1 MRKTSTLLIILL
13 LFVLQGFTP
22 TGQSLKNAVS
32 GEVAEHRI
40 NAIHI
45 TDDGLC
51 YFATD
56 NGLATYDGE
65 TWTFLD
71 ENDKVTTDLIN
82 DMDFELTDY
91 GPELWLGT
99 NAGVNVAN
107 LPVDATSGA
116 TTYTKENTATL
127 FPDDPDLAGDE
138 VLTVKVDGNKTRW
151 YGTTEGLSA
160 FRGQSWP
167 EIDFGSH
174 YSSNFFSENPVTSID
189 YTNDTVYIGTKG
201 GGVARMIAPEDV
213 DGISGASSY
222 ELPWSNILSDNILSV
237 YTDGHIQWFGSDQGV
252 VKHTGTKAK
261 QNWTPYDES
270 SGLVNNTVQCI
281 TKDNEG
287 NMWFGTQGG
296 VSKFDG
302 QHFANYTTT
311 EGLIDNNVLSIAVD
325 ANNTIWIGTEN
336 GLSYIDGSTVTSIN
350 KVKDSAENLRIY
362 PNPAKNIITVTLPK
376 TVSKGGLKIINATG
390 SVVLSENTYQ
400 GQQLN
405 ISDLKAGLYFVQFK
419 AGGKSS
425 TGVFIK
431 K

>member
-1 MRKTSTLLIILL
+1 MQKTSTLSMLLL
-13 LFVLQGFTP
+13 LFLLQGNSTA
-22 TGQSLKNAVS
+22 GQSLKNAAT
-32 GEVAEHRI
+32 GEVAGHRI
-40 NAIHI
+40 NAMHI
-45 TDDGLC
+45 TDSVS
-51 YFATD
+51 YFATN

-71 ENDKVTTDLIN
+71 ENDKVTTGPIN
-82 DMDFELTDY
+82 DMDFELTSY

-99 NAGVNVAN
+99 NAGVNVASM
-107 LPVDATSGA
+107 PVDATSSA

-127 FPDDPDLAGDE
+127 FPEDPDLAGDE
-138 VLTVKVDGNKTRW
+138 ILTVKVDGNKTRW

-167 EIDFGSH
+167 EIDFGNH
-174 YSSNFFSENPVTSID
+174 YSSNFFIDNPVTSID
-189 YTNDTVYIGTKG
+189 YTNDTAYIGTNG
-201 GGVARMIAPEDV
+201 GGVARMIAPADV

-222 ELPWSNILSDNILSV
+222 EMPWSTILSNNILSV
-237 YTDGHIQWFGSDQGV
+237 YTDGHTQWFGSDQGV
-252 VKHTGTKAK
+252 VKHTGIKAK

-281 TKDNEG
+281 TKDNNG
-287 NMWFGTQGG
+287 NMWFGTRGG

-325 ANNTIWIGTEN
+325 ATNTIWIGTEN
-336 GLSYIDGSTVTSIN
+336 GLSYIDGSTVTSVN
-350 KVKDSAENLRIY
+350 KVKNPAGNLRIY
-362 PNPAKNIITVTLPK
+362 PNPAMNHITVKLPK
-376 TVSKGGLKIINATG
+376 PFSKGDLRIISTTG
-390 SVVLSENTYQ
+390 SVVMSKNTYQ

-405 ISDLKAGLYFVQFK
+405 ISGIKAGFYFVQFK
-419 AGGKSS
+419 AGDESS

-431 K
+431 R